1 MLKPNIDELM
11 EKVDSR
17 YTLVMVVA
25 KRARQL
31 IETHEQLIE
40 TESKKPISIAVEEFY
55 EDKFS
60 YSEYDPE
67 AILEPEPL
75 AEANSVQADLAPGED
90 LVQAPENPVE

>member
-31 IETHEQLIE
+31 IETHEQLVE

-55 EDKFS
+55 ENKVS
-60 YSEYDPE
+60 YTEYDPN
-67 AILEPEPL
+67 AIVEPVPAEPTEEMG
-75 AEANSVQADLAPGED
+75 AEPQ
-90 LVQAPENPVE
+90 PVTE

>member
-55 EDKFS
+55 EDKVS
-60 YSEYDPE
+60 YAEYDPN
-67 AILEPEPL
+67 AIVEPEPL
-75 AEANSVQADLAPGED
+75 AEEAQVAEISEEPAE
-90 LVQAPENPVE
+90 

>member
-31 IETHEQLIE
+31 IETQEQLIE

-55 EDKFS
+55 EDKVKYFD
-60 YSEYDPE
+60 YDPNAVEEPAAEVGIE
-67 AILEPEPL
+67 ASTEEGSLEGRE
-75 AEANSVQADLAPGED
+75 
-90 LVQAPENPVE
+90 

>member
-31 IETHEQLIE
+31 IETQEQLIE

-55 EDKFS
+55 EDKVK
-60 YSEYDPE
+60 YYDYDPNAVVE
-67 AILEPEPL
+67 PASIVGIDASTEEGSLEGRE
-75 AEANSVQADLAPGED
+75 
-90 LVQAPENPVE
+90 

>member
-31 IETHEQLIE
+31 IEKNEPLV
-40 TESKKPISIAVEEFY
+40 ESESTKPISVAVEEFY
-55 EDKFS
+55 EDKVH
-60 YSEYDPE
+60 YTEYDPNAIEEPAEVVE
-67 AILEPEPL
+67 AVESIIGEG
-75 AEANSVQADLAPGED
+75 QATE
-90 LVQAPENPVE
+90 

>member
-31 IETHEQLIE
+31 IETQEQLIE

-55 EDKFS
+55 EDKVKYFD
-60 YSEYDPE
+60 YDPNAIVEPTPE
-67 AILEPEPL
+67 AGV
-75 AEANSVQADLAPGED
+75 AEAAAESQEARE
-90 LVQAPENPVE
+90 

>member
-31 IETHEQLIE
+31 IEKNECLVE
-40 TESKKPISIAVEEFY
+40 TESKKPISMAVEEFY
-55 EDKFS
+55 EGKVN
-60 YSEYDPE
+60 YTAYDPN
-67 AILEPEPL
+67 AIEEPE
-75 AEANSVQADLAPGED
+75 EVVEEITSTVEEGQATE
-90 LVQAPENPVE
+90 

>member
-31 IETHEQLIE
+31 IENNECLVE
-40 TESKKPISIAVEEFY
+40 TESKKPISMAVEEFY
-55 EDKFS
+55 EGKVG
-60 YSEYDPE
+60 YTAYDPN
-67 AILEPEPL
+67 AI
-75 AEANSVQADLAPGED
+75 AEAEEIVDEVASI
-90 LVQAPENPVE
+90 VEEGQVSE

>member
-31 IETHEQLIE
+31 IEKNDCLAE
-40 TESKKPISIAVEEFY
+40 TDSKKPISMAVEEFY
-55 EDKFS
+55 QDKLH
-60 YSEYDPE
+60 YTPYDPNAIEEIEEVVEE
-67 AILEPEPL
+67 AP
-75 AEANSVQADLAPGED
+75 SPGE
-90 LVQAPENPVE
+90 EG

>member
-31 IETHEQLIE
+31 IETQEQLIE

-55 EDKFS
+55 EDKVKYF
-60 YSEYDPE
+60 EYDPNAIVEPTPAAGVEE
-67 AILEPEPL
+67 AA
-75 AEANSVQADLAPGED
+75 AESQEATE
-90 LVQAPENPVE
+90 

>member
-11 EKVDSR
+11 KKVDSR

-31 IETHEQLIE
+31 IETQEQLIE

-55 EDKFS
+55 EDKVKYF
-60 YSEYDPE
+60 EYDPD
-67 AILEPEPL
+67 AVSEP
-75 AEANSVQADLAPGED
+75 DLASGLED
-90 LVQAPENPVE
+90 DAFETNEVTE